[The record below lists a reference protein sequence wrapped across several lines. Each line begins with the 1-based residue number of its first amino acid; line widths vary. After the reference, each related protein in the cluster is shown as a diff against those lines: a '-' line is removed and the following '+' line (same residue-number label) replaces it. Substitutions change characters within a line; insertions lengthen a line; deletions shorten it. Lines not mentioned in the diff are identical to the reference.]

1 MWKQGQVKEANLIKT
16 QTPLIDSQR
25 QQEVNDQI
33 FRHVQEMFDGKVDG
47 DVVFIILQ
55 ELEWNVE
62 KAINSL
68 CTMCGSK
75 IDASKKSSKLAEIA
89 KDVLCLDKK
98 TRSSQQQSSQ
108 NLMPS
113 EFPALGSHQSN
124 ARQISREPTPATLDI
139 NRIDNKLSPHTS
151 PKKANFINTSTDTLR
166 LNANH
171 SYMSSPSVYSSGNLS
186 SENVSNIETSPRH
199 IGVIGEKLNRKSGDI
214 SKSTGN
220 FSIASTEFTGDKNTP
235 DSIRSINMKFTDYPD
250 QLEKKRSKNSQEVQR
265 DVFPSFHD
273 KNSSND
279 IEMDFSRLVPNKLDN
294 LRSSSHNSLDDI
306 DDNFEEELDFTLK
319 KEPIPP
325 VIPHI
330 SQGIGHSILA
340 GALNLTTS
348 IKSELPT
355 PTEEKFPS
363 LSSSHSASLLSENK
377 TTMSSLWQQA
387 GNERKHSNE
396 SKYMMSGF
404 SSPKETSRYSF
415 ANKSALSSRH
425 DSGDFDIDSLLKE
438 GTYVS
443 VKESTVENQKPDLPN
458 FSVELETSYSSQDS
472 SDLLDV
478 ENRDTIERPKS
489 AEMQLPIVSFE
500 LSASAKEFVP
510 RIQKGDEVKQGDEQ
524 VEDLQPHFVMP
535 KMGKPS
541 MDGSMPL
548 PHSRM
553 PNQYGPGFRQP
564 RAPFPL
570 SGRPPWPPRGG
581 RGPMPRGMPPWMHFH
596 NFSEPRVAPP
606 FLPPGGVLPVQRN
619 GKLSTET
626 SDREIERVKQKVIS
640 GAKVLV
646 ILRGLPGSGK
656 STLARELVGDGHILS
671 TDDYFYENGIYSYD
685 ITRLTD
691 AHEWNRKRAAAAME
705 EKITPVIIDNTNT
718 QAWEM
723 KPYLKL
729 GKAFSYEMEILEP
742 NTPWKYSAKELA
754 RRNDHG
760 VPKEHIQRMKERY
773 QRDLTVEMILGV
785 PLKKSKIDNEDK
797 AKDVVF
803 FQADF
808 PELRNSYSEL
818 SSPPN
823 PPKKDF
829 IEPPRKDSIDQEV
842 FLSRSGDPK
851 EDEQQRNLRKN
862 SGDSYLECSTPGS
875 DTDSEKRLEKEFDQL
890 SDSRCSPIPANVGY
904 VARSHVGMSTMN
916 LHKQLEMISKRK
928 TLMSPPVSHGS
939 QGRKEGNTQL
949 TADNSTLSQSSLTTE
964 DLKPGDGDE
973 IEKMV
978 DSLILENVGSSLIGD
993 CDPDKIIEELKSL
1006 IFFMPID
1013 PTQQPQYEKM
1023 IEEKIKGLIEKSLND
1038 SKDPQTDEFV
1048 NDSSVGEVSNDNDN
1062 KDVWD
1067 TPKNQRSKKKEKQK
1081 KVHMTKN
1088 VKNGICK
1095 SGNSALSEKGNSEI
1109 LLNTESSGE
1118 NDASLSDCVGV
1129 DESSNTAESDEA
1141 SELSSIKASE
1151 QLYWKKL
1158 ETNEENSVD
1167 KETSPEA
1174 WNTDVSDS
1182 PRSPRKKRGKRRT
1195 QKNQKTTEGNLD
1207 KVEDLKDE
1215 LKEDDGVHIPNNNT
1229 DVEIEMREDAC
1240 SMSESD
1246 FVKDVEIIHSTPNK
1260 PILPVCDTSKVTLHE
1275 ESSKERDKSQ
1285 RKNGKRKMIAR
1296 FPFFNEN
1303 DRAKFSVNDWSSIK
1317 VDTLDDEI
1325 NEMEDMKLEC
1335 ETVIKIDSE
1344 TEITP
1349 KDLKIMYELGKG
1361 MTCSREQ
1368 LGNML
1373 IIVGKDWI
1381 VKPLDSLPTEDCGK
1395 SSRVL
1400 TIHRSTMTEDLLNAD
1415 IEFLKNSFPT
1425 IPEADLK
1432 DVLQNCDNN
1441 VEWAADIILEWTFH
1455 DLSLSQEDKN
1465 KYLDSIF
1472 KLQRIPKSPTIP
1484 ARSRSSSSMCV
1495 VEEFIQPP
1503 LLIDICMK
1511 FLEDTNIATK
1521 EDVET
1526 QLIANSEKRLLS
1538 YESNIRLNNQYSHG
1552 HEGDEIFVEDDDFNK
1567 KILQE
1572 LVAITEKESL
1582 SDSDSMLQ
1590 LSRTDP
1596 SFNSSYIDSPQSG
1609 IIEGMV
1615 EHGLAEDRVVSP
1627 PSADSPSSFT
1637 LPLDLPADFIKA
1649 LLILFGSLGKLTPDS
1664 AEDLKIPVDYITAQR
1679 LHQCLRTDYVEHH
1692 IKKRQQISQDE
1703 ALAQQ
1708 LQSEM
1713 NELVEQS
1720 NKHVFNRN
1728 SPARESLHA
1737 IMEEQL
1743 QEERKKKE
1751 LREVL
1756 KASGYH
1762 NTIGNRMKQ
1771 KKLYEEFP
1779 AVDSSVLDEIFQA
1792 NCFNYED
1799 TVKAVEGSLGCNEL
1813 PKTVMTAE
1821 AADEY
1826 EKKLIEAA
1834 KQQSLQE
1841 MIDSYSYRLK
1851 VKKEFQSSENP
1862 EYEDFRGEANL
1873 HYRLRLECFQKAQEA
1888 YRRGMKQVANFYSN
1902 QGHLHTKKIKEAN
1915 ENAAQMI
1922 LSQRDQYLE
1931 TKSTLDLHGLHVD
1944 EAVTVLTKVIEDQ
1957 LNKLSARGDKR
1968 KDLFIITGRGSHSR
1982 GGVARIR
1989 PAVIRWL
1996 KQKGYNFTE
2005 VHEGLLKLRLPR

>member
-1 MWKQGQVKEANLIKT
+1 M
-16 QTPLIDSQR
+16 
-25 QQEVNDQI
+25 
-33 FRHVQEMFDGKVDG
+33 
-47 DVVFIILQ
+47 
-55 ELEWNVE
+55 
-62 KAINSL
+62 
-68 CTMCGSK
+68 
-75 IDASKKSSKLAEIA
+75 
-89 KDVLCLDKK
+89 
-98 TRSSQQQSSQ
+98 
-108 NLMPS
+108 
-113 EFPALGSHQSN
+113 
-124 ARQISREPTPATLDI
+124 
-139 NRIDNKLSPHTS
+139 
-151 PKKANFINTSTDTLR
+151 
-166 LNANH
+166 
-171 SYMSSPSVYSSGNLS
+171 
-186 SENVSNIETSPRH
+186 
-199 IGVIGEKLNRKSGDI
+199 
-214 SKSTGN
+214 
-220 FSIASTEFTGDKNTP
+220 
-235 DSIRSINMKFTDYPD
+235 
-250 QLEKKRSKNSQEVQR
+250 
-265 DVFPSFHD
+265 
-273 KNSSND
+273 
-279 IEMDFSRLVPNKLDN
+279 
-294 LRSSSHNSLDDI
+294 
-306 DDNFEEELDFTLK
+306 
-319 KEPIPP
+319 
-325 VIPHI
+325 
-330 SQGIGHSILA
+330 
-340 GALNLTTS
+340 
-348 IKSELPT
+348 
-355 PTEEKFPS
+355 
-363 LSSSHSASLLSENK
+363 
-377 TTMSSLWQQA
+377 
-387 GNERKHSNE
+387 
-396 SKYMMSGF
+396 
-404 SSPKETSRYSF
+404 
-415 ANKSALSSRH
+415 
-425 DSGDFDIDSLLKE
+425 
-438 GTYVS
+438 
-443 VKESTVENQKPDLPN
+443 
-458 FSVELETSYSSQDS
+458 
-472 SDLLDV
+472 
-478 ENRDTIERPKS
+478 
-489 AEMQLPIVSFE
+489 
-500 LSASAKEFVP
+500 
-510 RIQKGDEVKQGDEQ
+510 
-524 VEDLQPHFVMP
+524 
-535 KMGKPS
+535 
-541 MDGSMPL
+541 
-548 PHSRM
+548 
-553 PNQYGPGFRQP
+553 
-564 RAPFPL
+564 
-570 SGRPPWPPRGG
+570 
-581 RGPMPRGMPPWMHFH
+581 
-596 NFSEPRVAPP
+596 
-606 FLPPGGVLPVQRN
+606 
-619 GKLSTET
+619 
-626 SDREIERVKQKVIS
+626 
-640 GAKVLV
+640 
-646 ILRGLPGSGK
+646 
-656 STLARELVGDGHILS
+656 
-671 TDDYFYENGIYSYD
+671 
-685 ITRLTD
+685 
-691 AHEWNRKRAAAAME
+691 
-705 EKITPVIIDNTNT
+705 
-718 QAWEM
+718 
-723 KPYLKL
+723 
-729 GKAFSYEMEILEP
+729 
-742 NTPWKYSAKELA
+742 
-754 RRNDHG
+754 
-760 VPKEHIQRMKERY
+760 
-773 QRDLTVEMILGV
+773 
-785 PLKKSKIDNEDK
+785 
-797 AKDVVF
+797 
-803 FQADF
+803 
-808 PELRNSYSEL
+808 

-842 FLSRSGDPK
+842 FLSRLGDPK

-1141 SELSSIKASE
+1141 SELSSIKASK

-1381 VKPLDSLPTEDCGK
+1381 VKPLDSLPTEDSGK

-1400 TIHRSTMTEDLLNAD
+1400 TIHRSTMTEDLLDAD

-1649 LLILFGSLGKLTPDS
+1649 LLILFGSLGKLTPGILIYRCKLNDFQCS
-1664 AEDLKIPVDYITAQR
+1664 RKLDIT
-1679 LHQCLRTDYVEHH
+1679 
-1692 IKKRQQISQDE
+1692 
-1703 ALAQQ
+1703 
-1708 LQSEM
+1708 
-1713 NELVEQS
+1713 
-1720 NKHVFNRN
+1720 
-1728 SPARESLHA
+1728 
-1737 IMEEQL
+1737 
-1743 QEERKKKE
+1743 
-1751 LREVL
+1751 
-1756 KASGYH
+1756 
-1762 NTIGNRMKQ
+1762 
-1771 KKLYEEFP
+1771 
-1779 AVDSSVLDEIFQA
+1779 
-1792 NCFNYED
+1792 
-1799 TVKAVEGSLGCNEL
+1799 
-1813 PKTVMTAE
+1813 
-1821 AADEY
+1821 
-1826 EKKLIEAA
+1826 
-1834 KQQSLQE
+1834 
-1841 MIDSYSYRLK
+1841 
-1851 VKKEFQSSENP
+1851 
-1862 EYEDFRGEANL
+1862 
-1873 HYRLRLECFQKAQEA
+1873 
-1888 YRRGMKQVANFYSN
+1888 
-1902 QGHLHTKKIKEAN
+1902 
-1915 ENAAQMI
+1915 
-1922 LSQRDQYLE
+1922 
-1931 TKSTLDLHGLHVD
+1931 
-1944 EAVTVLTKVIEDQ
+1944 
-1957 LNKLSARGDKR
+1957 
-1968 KDLFIITGRGSHSR
+1968 FII
-1982 GGVARIR
+1982 
-1989 PAVIRWL
+1989 
-1996 KQKGYNFTE
+1996 K
-2005 VHEGLLKLRLPR
+2005 

>member
-1 MWKQGQVKEANLIKT
+1 M
-16 QTPLIDSQR
+16 
-25 QQEVNDQI
+25 
-33 FRHVQEMFDGKVDG
+33 
-47 DVVFIILQ
+47 
-55 ELEWNVE
+55 
-62 KAINSL
+62 
-68 CTMCGSK
+68 
-75 IDASKKSSKLAEIA
+75 
-89 KDVLCLDKK
+89 
-98 TRSSQQQSSQ
+98 
-108 NLMPS
+108 
-113 EFPALGSHQSN
+113 
-124 ARQISREPTPATLDI
+124 
-139 NRIDNKLSPHTS
+139 
-151 PKKANFINTSTDTLR
+151 
-166 LNANH
+166 
-171 SYMSSPSVYSSGNLS
+171 
-186 SENVSNIETSPRH
+186 
-199 IGVIGEKLNRKSGDI
+199 
-214 SKSTGN
+214 
-220 FSIASTEFTGDKNTP
+220 
-235 DSIRSINMKFTDYPD
+235 
-250 QLEKKRSKNSQEVQR
+250 
-265 DVFPSFHD
+265 
-273 KNSSND
+273 
-279 IEMDFSRLVPNKLDN
+279 
-294 LRSSSHNSLDDI
+294 
-306 DDNFEEELDFTLK
+306 
-319 KEPIPP
+319 
-325 VIPHI
+325 
-330 SQGIGHSILA
+330 
-340 GALNLTTS
+340 
-348 IKSELPT
+348 
-355 PTEEKFPS
+355 
-363 LSSSHSASLLSENK
+363 
-377 TTMSSLWQQA
+377 
-387 GNERKHSNE
+387 
-396 SKYMMSGF
+396 
-404 SSPKETSRYSF
+404 
-415 ANKSALSSRH
+415 
-425 DSGDFDIDSLLKE
+425 
-438 GTYVS
+438 
-443 VKESTVENQKPDLPN
+443 
-458 FSVELETSYSSQDS
+458 
-472 SDLLDV
+472 
-478 ENRDTIERPKS
+478 
-489 AEMQLPIVSFE
+489 
-500 LSASAKEFVP
+500 
-510 RIQKGDEVKQGDEQ
+510 
-524 VEDLQPHFVMP
+524 
-535 KMGKPS
+535 
-541 MDGSMPL
+541 
-548 PHSRM
+548 
-553 PNQYGPGFRQP
+553 
-564 RAPFPL
+564 
-570 SGRPPWPPRGG
+570 
-581 RGPMPRGMPPWMHFH
+581 
-596 NFSEPRVAPP
+596 
-606 FLPPGGVLPVQRN
+606 
-619 GKLSTET
+619 
-626 SDREIERVKQKVIS
+626 
-640 GAKVLV
+640 
-646 ILRGLPGSGK
+646 
-656 STLARELVGDGHILS
+656 
-671 TDDYFYENGIYSYD
+671 
-685 ITRLTD
+685 
-691 AHEWNRKRAAAAME
+691 
-705 EKITPVIIDNTNT
+705 
-718 QAWEM
+718 
-723 KPYLKL
+723 
-729 GKAFSYEMEILEP
+729 
-742 NTPWKYSAKELA
+742 
-754 RRNDHG
+754 
-760 VPKEHIQRMKERY
+760 
-773 QRDLTVEMILGV
+773 
-785 PLKKSKIDNEDK
+785 
-797 AKDVVF
+797 
-803 FQADF
+803 
-808 PELRNSYSEL
+808 

-949 TADNSTLSQSSLTTE
+949 TADNSTLSQSSLITE

-993 CDPDKIIEELKSL
+993 CDQDKIIEELKSL

-1048 NDSSVGEVSNDNDN
+1048 NDNSVGEVSNDNDN

-1174 WNTDVSDS
+1174 CNTDVSDS
-1182 PRSPRKKRGKRRT
+1182 PKSPRKKRGKRRT

-1400 TIHRSTMTEDLLNAD
+1400 TIHRSTMTEDLLDAD

-1590 LSRTDP
+1590 LARTDP

-1627 PSADSPSSFT
+1627 PSADSPSSFA

-1649 LLILFGSLGKLTPDS
+1649 LLILFGSLGKLTPGI
-1664 AEDLKIPVDYITAQR
+1664 LIYR
-1679 LHQCLRTDYVEHH
+1679 C
-1692 IKKRQQISQDE
+1692 
-1703 ALAQQ
+1703 
-1708 LQSEM
+1708 
-1713 NELVEQS
+1713 
-1720 NKHVFNRN
+1720 
-1728 SPARESLHA
+1728 
-1737 IMEEQL
+1737 
-1743 QEERKKKE
+1743 
-1751 LREVL
+1751 
-1756 KASGYH
+1756 
-1762 NTIGNRMKQ
+1762 
-1771 KKLYEEFP
+1771 KL
-1779 AVDSSVLDEIFQA
+1779 
-1792 NCFNYED
+1792 N
-1799 TVKAVEGSLGCNEL
+1799 
-1813 PKTVMTAE
+1813 
-1821 AADEY
+1821 
-1826 EKKLIEAA
+1826 
-1834 KQQSLQE
+1834 
-1841 MIDSYSYRLK
+1841 
-1851 VKKEFQSSENP
+1851 
-1862 EYEDFRGEANL
+1862 DF
-1873 HYRLRLECFQKAQEA
+1873 
-1888 YRRGMKQVANFYSN
+1888 
-1902 QGHLHTKKIKEAN
+1902 
-1915 ENAAQMI
+1915 
-1922 LSQRDQYLE
+1922 
-1931 TKSTLDLHGLHVD
+1931 
-1944 EAVTVLTKVIEDQ
+1944 
-1957 LNKLSARGDKR
+1957 
-1968 KDLFIITGRGSHSR
+1968 
-1982 GGVARIR
+1982 
-1989 PAVIRWL
+1989 
-1996 KQKGYNFTE
+1996 
-2005 VHEGLLKLRLPR
+2005 

>member
-1 MWKQGQVKEANLIKT
+1 M
-16 QTPLIDSQR
+16 
-25 QQEVNDQI
+25 
-33 FRHVQEMFDGKVDG
+33 
-47 DVVFIILQ
+47 
-55 ELEWNVE
+55 
-62 KAINSL
+62 
-68 CTMCGSK
+68 
-75 IDASKKSSKLAEIA
+75 
-89 KDVLCLDKK
+89 
-98 TRSSQQQSSQ
+98 
-108 NLMPS
+108 
-113 EFPALGSHQSN
+113 
-124 ARQISREPTPATLDI
+124 
-139 NRIDNKLSPHTS
+139 
-151 PKKANFINTSTDTLR
+151 
-166 LNANH
+166 
-171 SYMSSPSVYSSGNLS
+171 
-186 SENVSNIETSPRH
+186 
-199 IGVIGEKLNRKSGDI
+199 
-214 SKSTGN
+214 
-220 FSIASTEFTGDKNTP
+220 
-235 DSIRSINMKFTDYPD
+235 
-250 QLEKKRSKNSQEVQR
+250 
-265 DVFPSFHD
+265 
-273 KNSSND
+273 
-279 IEMDFSRLVPNKLDN
+279 
-294 LRSSSHNSLDDI
+294 
-306 DDNFEEELDFTLK
+306 
-319 KEPIPP
+319 
-325 VIPHI
+325 
-330 SQGIGHSILA
+330 
-340 GALNLTTS
+340 
-348 IKSELPT
+348 
-355 PTEEKFPS
+355 
-363 LSSSHSASLLSENK
+363 
-377 TTMSSLWQQA
+377 
-387 GNERKHSNE
+387 
-396 SKYMMSGF
+396 
-404 SSPKETSRYSF
+404 
-415 ANKSALSSRH
+415 
-425 DSGDFDIDSLLKE
+425 
-438 GTYVS
+438 
-443 VKESTVENQKPDLPN
+443 
-458 FSVELETSYSSQDS
+458 
-472 SDLLDV
+472 
-478 ENRDTIERPKS
+478 
-489 AEMQLPIVSFE
+489 
-500 LSASAKEFVP
+500 
-510 RIQKGDEVKQGDEQ
+510 
-524 VEDLQPHFVMP
+524 
-535 KMGKPS
+535 
-541 MDGSMPL
+541 
-548 PHSRM
+548 
-553 PNQYGPGFRQP
+553 
-564 RAPFPL
+564 
-570 SGRPPWPPRGG
+570 
-581 RGPMPRGMPPWMHFH
+581 
-596 NFSEPRVAPP
+596 
-606 FLPPGGVLPVQRN
+606 
-619 GKLSTET
+619 
-626 SDREIERVKQKVIS
+626 
-640 GAKVLV
+640 
-646 ILRGLPGSGK
+646 
-656 STLARELVGDGHILS
+656 
-671 TDDYFYENGIYSYD
+671 
-685 ITRLTD
+685 
-691 AHEWNRKRAAAAME
+691 
-705 EKITPVIIDNTNT
+705 
-718 QAWEM
+718 
-723 KPYLKL
+723 
-729 GKAFSYEMEILEP
+729 
-742 NTPWKYSAKELA
+742 
-754 RRNDHG
+754 
-760 VPKEHIQRMKERY
+760 
-773 QRDLTVEMILGV
+773 
-785 PLKKSKIDNEDK
+785 
-797 AKDVVF
+797 
-803 FQADF
+803 
-808 PELRNSYSEL
+808 

-842 FLSRSGDPK
+842 FLSRLGDPK

-1109 LLNTESSGE
+1109 LLDTESSGE

-1400 TIHRSTMTEDLLNAD
+1400 TIHRSTMTEDLLDAD

-1590 LSRTDP
+1590 LARTDP

-1649 LLILFGSLGKLTPDS
+1649 LLILFGSLGKLTPGI
-1664 AEDLKIPVDYITAQR
+1664 LIYR
-1679 LHQCLRTDYVEHH
+1679 C
-1692 IKKRQQISQDE
+1692 
-1703 ALAQQ
+1703 
-1708 LQSEM
+1708 
-1713 NELVEQS
+1713 
-1720 NKHVFNRN
+1720 
-1728 SPARESLHA
+1728 
-1737 IMEEQL
+1737 
-1743 QEERKKKE
+1743 
-1751 LREVL
+1751 
-1756 KASGYH
+1756 
-1762 NTIGNRMKQ
+1762 
-1771 KKLYEEFP
+1771 KL
-1779 AVDSSVLDEIFQA
+1779 
-1792 NCFNYED
+1792 N
-1799 TVKAVEGSLGCNEL
+1799 
-1813 PKTVMTAE
+1813 
-1821 AADEY
+1821 
-1826 EKKLIEAA
+1826 
-1834 KQQSLQE
+1834 
-1841 MIDSYSYRLK
+1841 
-1851 VKKEFQSSENP
+1851 
-1862 EYEDFRGEANL
+1862 DF
-1873 HYRLRLECFQKAQEA
+1873 
-1888 YRRGMKQVANFYSN
+1888 
-1902 QGHLHTKKIKEAN
+1902 
-1915 ENAAQMI
+1915 
-1922 LSQRDQYLE
+1922 
-1931 TKSTLDLHGLHVD
+1931 
-1944 EAVTVLTKVIEDQ
+1944 
-1957 LNKLSARGDKR
+1957 
-1968 KDLFIITGRGSHSR
+1968 
-1982 GGVARIR
+1982 
-1989 PAVIRWL
+1989 
-1996 KQKGYNFTE
+1996 
-2005 VHEGLLKLRLPR
+2005 

>member
-1 MWKQGQVKEANLIKT
+1 M
-16 QTPLIDSQR
+16 
-25 QQEVNDQI
+25 
-33 FRHVQEMFDGKVDG
+33 
-47 DVVFIILQ
+47 
-55 ELEWNVE
+55 
-62 KAINSL
+62 
-68 CTMCGSK
+68 
-75 IDASKKSSKLAEIA
+75 
-89 KDVLCLDKK
+89 
-98 TRSSQQQSSQ
+98 
-108 NLMPS
+108 
-113 EFPALGSHQSN
+113 
-124 ARQISREPTPATLDI
+124 
-139 NRIDNKLSPHTS
+139 
-151 PKKANFINTSTDTLR
+151 
-166 LNANH
+166 
-171 SYMSSPSVYSSGNLS
+171 
-186 SENVSNIETSPRH
+186 
-199 IGVIGEKLNRKSGDI
+199 
-214 SKSTGN
+214 
-220 FSIASTEFTGDKNTP
+220 
-235 DSIRSINMKFTDYPD
+235 
-250 QLEKKRSKNSQEVQR
+250 
-265 DVFPSFHD
+265 
-273 KNSSND
+273 
-279 IEMDFSRLVPNKLDN
+279 
-294 LRSSSHNSLDDI
+294 
-306 DDNFEEELDFTLK
+306 
-319 KEPIPP
+319 
-325 VIPHI
+325 
-330 SQGIGHSILA
+330 
-340 GALNLTTS
+340 
-348 IKSELPT
+348 
-355 PTEEKFPS
+355 
-363 LSSSHSASLLSENK
+363 
-377 TTMSSLWQQA
+377 
-387 GNERKHSNE
+387 
-396 SKYMMSGF
+396 
-404 SSPKETSRYSF
+404 
-415 ANKSALSSRH
+415 
-425 DSGDFDIDSLLKE
+425 
-438 GTYVS
+438 
-443 VKESTVENQKPDLPN
+443 
-458 FSVELETSYSSQDS
+458 
-472 SDLLDV
+472 
-478 ENRDTIERPKS
+478 
-489 AEMQLPIVSFE
+489 
-500 LSASAKEFVP
+500 
-510 RIQKGDEVKQGDEQ
+510 
-524 VEDLQPHFVMP
+524 
-535 KMGKPS
+535 
-541 MDGSMPL
+541 
-548 PHSRM
+548 
-553 PNQYGPGFRQP
+553 
-564 RAPFPL
+564 
-570 SGRPPWPPRGG
+570 
-581 RGPMPRGMPPWMHFH
+581 
-596 NFSEPRVAPP
+596 
-606 FLPPGGVLPVQRN
+606 
-619 GKLSTET
+619 
-626 SDREIERVKQKVIS
+626 
-640 GAKVLV
+640 
-646 ILRGLPGSGK
+646 
-656 STLARELVGDGHILS
+656 
-671 TDDYFYENGIYSYD
+671 
-685 ITRLTD
+685 
-691 AHEWNRKRAAAAME
+691 
-705 EKITPVIIDNTNT
+705 
-718 QAWEM
+718 
-723 KPYLKL
+723 
-729 GKAFSYEMEILEP
+729 
-742 NTPWKYSAKELA
+742 
-754 RRNDHG
+754 
-760 VPKEHIQRMKERY
+760 
-773 QRDLTVEMILGV
+773 
-785 PLKKSKIDNEDK
+785 
-797 AKDVVF
+797 
-803 FQADF
+803 
-808 PELRNSYSEL
+808 

-1174 WNTDVSDS
+1174 WNIDVSDS

-1381 VKPLDSLPTEDCGK
+1381 VKPLDSLPTEDSGK

-1400 TIHRSTMTEDLLNAD
+1400 TIHRSTMTEDLLDAD

-1590 LSRTDP
+1590 LARTDP

-1649 LLILFGSLGKLTPDS
+1649 LLILFGSLGKLTPGI
-1664 AEDLKIPVDYITAQR
+1664 LIYR
-1679 LHQCLRTDYVEHH
+1679 C
-1692 IKKRQQISQDE
+1692 
-1703 ALAQQ
+1703 
-1708 LQSEM
+1708 
-1713 NELVEQS
+1713 
-1720 NKHVFNRN
+1720 
-1728 SPARESLHA
+1728 
-1737 IMEEQL
+1737 
-1743 QEERKKKE
+1743 
-1751 LREVL
+1751 
-1756 KASGYH
+1756 
-1762 NTIGNRMKQ
+1762 
-1771 KKLYEEFP
+1771 KL
-1779 AVDSSVLDEIFQA
+1779 
-1792 NCFNYED
+1792 N
-1799 TVKAVEGSLGCNEL
+1799 
-1813 PKTVMTAE
+1813 
-1821 AADEY
+1821 
-1826 EKKLIEAA
+1826 
-1834 KQQSLQE
+1834 
-1841 MIDSYSYRLK
+1841 
-1851 VKKEFQSSENP
+1851 
-1862 EYEDFRGEANL
+1862 DF
-1873 HYRLRLECFQKAQEA
+1873 
-1888 YRRGMKQVANFYSN
+1888 
-1902 QGHLHTKKIKEAN
+1902 
-1915 ENAAQMI
+1915 
-1922 LSQRDQYLE
+1922 
-1931 TKSTLDLHGLHVD
+1931 
-1944 EAVTVLTKVIEDQ
+1944 
-1957 LNKLSARGDKR
+1957 
-1968 KDLFIITGRGSHSR
+1968 
-1982 GGVARIR
+1982 
-1989 PAVIRWL
+1989 
-1996 KQKGYNFTE
+1996 
-2005 VHEGLLKLRLPR
+2005 

>member
-1 MWKQGQVKEANLIKT
+1 M
-16 QTPLIDSQR
+16 
-25 QQEVNDQI
+25 
-33 FRHVQEMFDGKVDG
+33 
-47 DVVFIILQ
+47 
-55 ELEWNVE
+55 
-62 KAINSL
+62 
-68 CTMCGSK
+68 
-75 IDASKKSSKLAEIA
+75 
-89 KDVLCLDKK
+89 
-98 TRSSQQQSSQ
+98 
-108 NLMPS
+108 
-113 EFPALGSHQSN
+113 
-124 ARQISREPTPATLDI
+124 
-139 NRIDNKLSPHTS
+139 
-151 PKKANFINTSTDTLR
+151 
-166 LNANH
+166 
-171 SYMSSPSVYSSGNLS
+171 
-186 SENVSNIETSPRH
+186 
-199 IGVIGEKLNRKSGDI
+199 
-214 SKSTGN
+214 
-220 FSIASTEFTGDKNTP
+220 
-235 DSIRSINMKFTDYPD
+235 
-250 QLEKKRSKNSQEVQR
+250 
-265 DVFPSFHD
+265 
-273 KNSSND
+273 
-279 IEMDFSRLVPNKLDN
+279 
-294 LRSSSHNSLDDI
+294 
-306 DDNFEEELDFTLK
+306 
-319 KEPIPP
+319 
-325 VIPHI
+325 
-330 SQGIGHSILA
+330 
-340 GALNLTTS
+340 
-348 IKSELPT
+348 
-355 PTEEKFPS
+355 
-363 LSSSHSASLLSENK
+363 
-377 TTMSSLWQQA
+377 
-387 GNERKHSNE
+387 
-396 SKYMMSGF
+396 
-404 SSPKETSRYSF
+404 
-415 ANKSALSSRH
+415 
-425 DSGDFDIDSLLKE
+425 
-438 GTYVS
+438 
-443 VKESTVENQKPDLPN
+443 
-458 FSVELETSYSSQDS
+458 
-472 SDLLDV
+472 
-478 ENRDTIERPKS
+478 
-489 AEMQLPIVSFE
+489 
-500 LSASAKEFVP
+500 
-510 RIQKGDEVKQGDEQ
+510 
-524 VEDLQPHFVMP
+524 
-535 KMGKPS
+535 
-541 MDGSMPL
+541 
-548 PHSRM
+548 
-553 PNQYGPGFRQP
+553 
-564 RAPFPL
+564 
-570 SGRPPWPPRGG
+570 
-581 RGPMPRGMPPWMHFH
+581 
-596 NFSEPRVAPP
+596 
-606 FLPPGGVLPVQRN
+606 
-619 GKLSTET
+619 
-626 SDREIERVKQKVIS
+626 
-640 GAKVLV
+640 
-646 ILRGLPGSGK
+646 
-656 STLARELVGDGHILS
+656 
-671 TDDYFYENGIYSYD
+671 
-685 ITRLTD
+685 
-691 AHEWNRKRAAAAME
+691 
-705 EKITPVIIDNTNT
+705 
-718 QAWEM
+718 
-723 KPYLKL
+723 
-729 GKAFSYEMEILEP
+729 
-742 NTPWKYSAKELA
+742 
-754 RRNDHG
+754 
-760 VPKEHIQRMKERY
+760 
-773 QRDLTVEMILGV
+773 
-785 PLKKSKIDNEDK
+785 
-797 AKDVVF
+797 
-803 FQADF
+803 
-808 PELRNSYSEL
+808 

-862 SGDSYLECSTPGS
+862 SEDSYLECSTPGS

-949 TADNSTLSQSSLTTE
+949 TADNSTLSQSSLITE

-1174 WNTDVSDS
+1174 WNIDVSDS

-1400 TIHRSTMTEDLLNAD
+1400 TIHRSTMTEDLLDAD

-1552 HEGDEIFVEDDDFNK
+1552 HEGDEIFVEDDNFNK

-1590 LSRTDP
+1590 LARTDP

-1649 LLILFGSLGKLTPDS
+1649 LLILFGSLGKLTPGILIYRCKLNDFQCS
-1664 AEDLKIPVDYITAQR
+1664 RKLDIT
-1679 LHQCLRTDYVEHH
+1679 
-1692 IKKRQQISQDE
+1692 
-1703 ALAQQ
+1703 
-1708 LQSEM
+1708 
-1713 NELVEQS
+1713 
-1720 NKHVFNRN
+1720 
-1728 SPARESLHA
+1728 
-1737 IMEEQL
+1737 
-1743 QEERKKKE
+1743 
-1751 LREVL
+1751 
-1756 KASGYH
+1756 
-1762 NTIGNRMKQ
+1762 
-1771 KKLYEEFP
+1771 
-1779 AVDSSVLDEIFQA
+1779 
-1792 NCFNYED
+1792 
-1799 TVKAVEGSLGCNEL
+1799 
-1813 PKTVMTAE
+1813 
-1821 AADEY
+1821 
-1826 EKKLIEAA
+1826 
-1834 KQQSLQE
+1834 
-1841 MIDSYSYRLK
+1841 
-1851 VKKEFQSSENP
+1851 
-1862 EYEDFRGEANL
+1862 
-1873 HYRLRLECFQKAQEA
+1873 
-1888 YRRGMKQVANFYSN
+1888 
-1902 QGHLHTKKIKEAN
+1902 
-1915 ENAAQMI
+1915 
-1922 LSQRDQYLE
+1922 
-1931 TKSTLDLHGLHVD
+1931 
-1944 EAVTVLTKVIEDQ
+1944 
-1957 LNKLSARGDKR
+1957 
-1968 KDLFIITGRGSHSR
+1968 FII
-1982 GGVARIR
+1982 
-1989 PAVIRWL
+1989 
-1996 KQKGYNFTE
+1996 K
-2005 VHEGLLKLRLPR
+2005 

>member
-1 MWKQGQVKEANLIKT
+1 M
-16 QTPLIDSQR
+16 
-25 QQEVNDQI
+25 
-33 FRHVQEMFDGKVDG
+33 
-47 DVVFIILQ
+47 
-55 ELEWNVE
+55 
-62 KAINSL
+62 
-68 CTMCGSK
+68 
-75 IDASKKSSKLAEIA
+75 
-89 KDVLCLDKK
+89 
-98 TRSSQQQSSQ
+98 
-108 NLMPS
+108 
-113 EFPALGSHQSN
+113 
-124 ARQISREPTPATLDI
+124 
-139 NRIDNKLSPHTS
+139 
-151 PKKANFINTSTDTLR
+151 
-166 LNANH
+166 
-171 SYMSSPSVYSSGNLS
+171 
-186 SENVSNIETSPRH
+186 
-199 IGVIGEKLNRKSGDI
+199 
-214 SKSTGN
+214 
-220 FSIASTEFTGDKNTP
+220 
-235 DSIRSINMKFTDYPD
+235 
-250 QLEKKRSKNSQEVQR
+250 
-265 DVFPSFHD
+265 
-273 KNSSND
+273 
-279 IEMDFSRLVPNKLDN
+279 
-294 LRSSSHNSLDDI
+294 
-306 DDNFEEELDFTLK
+306 
-319 KEPIPP
+319 
-325 VIPHI
+325 
-330 SQGIGHSILA
+330 
-340 GALNLTTS
+340 
-348 IKSELPT
+348 
-355 PTEEKFPS
+355 
-363 LSSSHSASLLSENK
+363 
-377 TTMSSLWQQA
+377 
-387 GNERKHSNE
+387 
-396 SKYMMSGF
+396 
-404 SSPKETSRYSF
+404 
-415 ANKSALSSRH
+415 
-425 DSGDFDIDSLLKE
+425 
-438 GTYVS
+438 
-443 VKESTVENQKPDLPN
+443 
-458 FSVELETSYSSQDS
+458 
-472 SDLLDV
+472 
-478 ENRDTIERPKS
+478 
-489 AEMQLPIVSFE
+489 
-500 LSASAKEFVP
+500 
-510 RIQKGDEVKQGDEQ
+510 
-524 VEDLQPHFVMP
+524 
-535 KMGKPS
+535 
-541 MDGSMPL
+541 
-548 PHSRM
+548 
-553 PNQYGPGFRQP
+553 
-564 RAPFPL
+564 
-570 SGRPPWPPRGG
+570 
-581 RGPMPRGMPPWMHFH
+581 
-596 NFSEPRVAPP
+596 
-606 FLPPGGVLPVQRN
+606 
-619 GKLSTET
+619 
-626 SDREIERVKQKVIS
+626 
-640 GAKVLV
+640 
-646 ILRGLPGSGK
+646 
-656 STLARELVGDGHILS
+656 
-671 TDDYFYENGIYSYD
+671 
-685 ITRLTD
+685 
-691 AHEWNRKRAAAAME
+691 
-705 EKITPVIIDNTNT
+705 
-718 QAWEM
+718 
-723 KPYLKL
+723 
-729 GKAFSYEMEILEP
+729 
-742 NTPWKYSAKELA
+742 
-754 RRNDHG
+754 
-760 VPKEHIQRMKERY
+760 
-773 QRDLTVEMILGV
+773 
-785 PLKKSKIDNEDK
+785 
-797 AKDVVF
+797 
-803 FQADF
+803 
-808 PELRNSYSEL
+808 

-842 FLSRSGDPK
+842 FLSRLGDPK

-904 VARSHVGMSTMN
+904 MARSHVGMSTMN

-1381 VKPLDSLPTEDCGK
+1381 VKPLDSLPTEDSGK

-1400 TIHRSTMTEDLLNAD
+1400 TIHRSTMTEDLLDAD

-1649 LLILFGSLGKLTPDS
+1649 LLILFGSLGKLTPGILIYRCKLNDFQCS
-1664 AEDLKIPVDYITAQR
+1664 RKLDIT
-1679 LHQCLRTDYVEHH
+1679 
-1692 IKKRQQISQDE
+1692 
-1703 ALAQQ
+1703 
-1708 LQSEM
+1708 
-1713 NELVEQS
+1713 
-1720 NKHVFNRN
+1720 
-1728 SPARESLHA
+1728 
-1737 IMEEQL
+1737 
-1743 QEERKKKE
+1743 
-1751 LREVL
+1751 
-1756 KASGYH
+1756 
-1762 NTIGNRMKQ
+1762 
-1771 KKLYEEFP
+1771 
-1779 AVDSSVLDEIFQA
+1779 
-1792 NCFNYED
+1792 
-1799 TVKAVEGSLGCNEL
+1799 
-1813 PKTVMTAE
+1813 
-1821 AADEY
+1821 
-1826 EKKLIEAA
+1826 
-1834 KQQSLQE
+1834 
-1841 MIDSYSYRLK
+1841 
-1851 VKKEFQSSENP
+1851 
-1862 EYEDFRGEANL
+1862 
-1873 HYRLRLECFQKAQEA
+1873 
-1888 YRRGMKQVANFYSN
+1888 
-1902 QGHLHTKKIKEAN
+1902 
-1915 ENAAQMI
+1915 
-1922 LSQRDQYLE
+1922 
-1931 TKSTLDLHGLHVD
+1931 
-1944 EAVTVLTKVIEDQ
+1944 
-1957 LNKLSARGDKR
+1957 
-1968 KDLFIITGRGSHSR
+1968 FII
-1982 GGVARIR
+1982 
-1989 PAVIRWL
+1989 
-1996 KQKGYNFTE
+1996 K
-2005 VHEGLLKLRLPR
+2005 